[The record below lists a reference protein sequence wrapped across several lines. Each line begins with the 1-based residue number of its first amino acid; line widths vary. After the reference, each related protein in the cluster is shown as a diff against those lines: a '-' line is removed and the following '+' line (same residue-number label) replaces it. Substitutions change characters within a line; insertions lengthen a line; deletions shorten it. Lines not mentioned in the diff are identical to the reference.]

1 MGGAVS
7 DGKSTVQSAAK
18 AFAVLRAFSAE
29 RAELTST
36 EVARM
41 TGLDRGT
48 SFRLV
53 HSLVSL
59 GYLAAVPATRRFR
72 LTHKCLDL
80 GFVALAGG
88 GLKSMAAPL
97 LREQVPDQAD
107 AASLET
113 LDGADVVYVKR
124 GQSDT
129 GRRDLERRVGSR
141 TGAYGE
147 ALGHVLLAW
156 LPAEEA
162 RGILNSADR
171 VALSERTLTDLDT
184 LCARL
189 DDVRHRGYA
198 ISDGENAYGLRT
210 IAAPVRIPTV
220 APAPA

>member
-29 RAELTST
+29 WAELTST

-80 GFVALAGG
+80 GLMALAGG
-88 GLKSMAAPL
+88 SLKSMAAPL

-107 AASLET
+107 TASLET
-113 LDGADVVYVKR
+113 LEGADVVYVKR

-141 TGAYGE
+141 TGAYGA

-162 RGILNSADR
+162 RGIMNFPDR

-198 ISDGENAYGLRT
+198 ISDGENAYG
-210 IAAPVRIPTV
+210 
-220 APAPA
+220 